1 MTPPPVTTAAGGT
14 PMNSDG
20 QQPPKLII
28 GIPKEIHAGER
39 RVAAT
44 PETAQKL
51 QKLGF
56 SVLIERGAG
65 ESADFPD
72 ARYTD
77 AGCKIAKDA
86 KELWSSSNII
96 LKVRAPENNPALG
109 MNEADLLTE
118 DKTLISFVAP
128 RAK

>member
-1 MTPPPVTTAAGGT
+1 MTETQSMMPPPPVTTAAGGA

-20 QQPPKLII
+20 QQPVKLLI

-39 RVAAT
+39 RVATT
-44 PETAQKL
+44 PDTARKL

-72 ARYTD
+72 ARYIEAD
-77 AGCKIAKDA
+77 CRIANDS
-86 KELWSSSNII
+86 KELWSNANII
-96 LKVRAPENNPALG
+96 LKVRAPENNPA
-109 MNEADLLTE
+109 
-118 DKTLISFVAP
+118 
-128 RAK
+128 R